1 VSRKEQIQT
10 IVDLRRGLDLLAA
23 RPEVD
28 PKRLAYIGHS
38 LGATVGGTLA
48 GVEKRPIAYVLM
60 AGYASLT
67 RATSTGHDQGALA
80 FQELL
85 TPEQRRAYIDALAP
99 LDAVDYLGQA
109 APAKLLFQFA
119 KNDEFIT
126 PLDAATSLAAASDPK
141 EVKWYDTDHYF
152 NEQARRDRGNWLD
165 HTLKTAPPP

>member
-1 VSRKEQIQT
+1 M
-10 IVDLRRGLDLLAA
+10 
-23 RPEVD
+23 
-28 PKRLAYIGHS
+28 
-38 LGATVGGTLA
+38 GGTLA

-60 AGYASLT
+60 AGYSSLT
-67 RATSTGHDQGALA
+67 HATSTGHDQGALA

-99 LDAVDYLGQA
+99 LDAIDYLGQA
-109 APAKLLFQFA
+109 APAKLFFQFA

-141 EVKWYDTDHYF
+141 EVKWYDTDHFF

-165 HTLKTAPPP
+165 HALKTAPPP